1 MVRSVS
7 AWVGS
12 LGYNFVLMAGF
23 FFFFFVLQWVRLVTG
38 EYLAEILF
46 LWWLGVFAVASS
58 FLPVGGC
65 GSTVVL

>member
-23 FFFFFVLQWVRLVTG
+23 LFFFVLQWVRSVTG

-58 FLPVGGC
+58 FLPAGGC